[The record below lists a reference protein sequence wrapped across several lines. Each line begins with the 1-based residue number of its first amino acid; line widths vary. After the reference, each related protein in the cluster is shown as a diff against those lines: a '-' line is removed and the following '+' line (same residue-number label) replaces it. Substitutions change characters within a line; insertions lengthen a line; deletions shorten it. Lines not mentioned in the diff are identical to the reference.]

1 MTNRRGRLTR
11 RASVQLENL
20 FEEEKT
26 FRLTKFIPIS
36 TRYKRLEEKKE
47 KEEKIKLLRKK
58 NKKIEEDE
66 AEKNEDLMKNAED
79 DKIQDRIQMVKK
91 LDIYCY

>member
-26 FRLTKFIPIS
+26 FRLPKFIPIS
-36 TRYKRLEEKKE
+36 TRYKKIEEKKA

-58 NKKIEEDE
+58 TKKIEEDE
-66 AEKNEDLMKNAED
+66 LEKNEDLLKNTED
-79 DKIQDRIQMVKK
+79 DKIQDRIQMV
-91 LDIYCY
+91 

>member
-26 FRLTKFIPIS
+26 FRLPKFVPIS
-36 TRYKRLEEKKE
+36 TRYKKIEEKRE

-58 NKKIEEDE
+58 KKIEEGE
-66 AEKNEDLMKNAED
+66 VEKTEDSMKNTDD

-91 LDIYCY
+91 LEICCY